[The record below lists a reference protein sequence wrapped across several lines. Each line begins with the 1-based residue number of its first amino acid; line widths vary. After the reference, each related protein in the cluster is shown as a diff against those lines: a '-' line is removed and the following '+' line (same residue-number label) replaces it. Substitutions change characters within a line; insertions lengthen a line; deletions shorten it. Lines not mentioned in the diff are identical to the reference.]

1 MNKIVLERNWALVA
15 AVQKLVFIFTIVI
28 AFCQIASAV
37 VVDARGYFE
46 KISKSIVVSCEA
58 LAVYGYR
65 GEASATPTNAHEVKV
80 DLNNGG
86 GILTSAIQTITSIDG
101 KSITIN
107 RDPAGGG
114 WFDQSEVR
122 TTYAD
127 GHRTLVITDKNADG
141 SEIHQATTTVSID
154 GFTRSVG
161 TDMDSDLLADRISTY
176 ALLNNR
182 GGIGEAAND
191 NQQQFARQLASWP
204 VECNPLDS
212 NLNLLRSDNK

>member
-1 MNKIVLERNWALVA
+1 MVA

-28 AFCQIASAV
+28 AFCQIASAGV
-37 VVDARGYFE
+37 VGARGYFA
-46 KISKSIVVSCEA
+46 KICKRIVVSCGA
-58 LAVYGYR
+58 IAVYGYR
-65 GEASATPTNAHEVKV
+65 GEASATPTNTHEVKV

-101 KSITIN
+101 KSISIN
-107 RDPAGGG
+107 RDSTGGG
-114 WFDQSEVR
+114 WLDQSEVR

-141 SEIHQATTTVSID
+141 TEIDQATTTVSID
-154 GFTRSVG
+154 GLTRSVG
-161 TDMDSDLLADRISTY
+161 TDMDSDLLADRINTY

-191 NQQQFARQLASWP
+191 NQQQFVVQMAS
-204 VECNPLDS
+204 
-212 NLNLLRSDNK
+212 

>member
-28 AFCQIASAV
+28 AFCQIASAEAINV
-37 VVDARGYFE
+37 RSYFE
-46 KISKSIVVSCEA
+46 TISKSIVVSCGA
-58 LAVYGYR
+58 IAVYGYR
-65 GEASATPTNAHEVKV
+65 GEASVTPTNAHEVKV

-101 KSITIN
+101 KSISIN
-107 RDPAGGG
+107 RDSTGGG
-114 WFDQSEVR
+114 WLDQSEVR

-141 SEIHQATTTVSID
+141 TEIDQATTTVSID
-154 GFTRSVG
+154 GLTRSVG
-161 TDMDSDLLADRISTY
+161 TDMDSDLLADRINSY

-191 NQQQFARQLASWP
+191 NQQQFVVQMAS
-204 VECNPLDS
+204 
-212 NLNLLRSDNK
+212 